1 MHAAI
6 FTLGVFLSVD
16 KKPMI
21 LGNLGGAQG
30 SACRQPTMPHCG
42 SSLAPHGAFGVGCFG
57 FYFSASKFS
66 SYPQDFLRLRLIK

>member
-21 LGNLGGAQG
+21 LGNLDGAQG
-30 SACRQPTMPHCG
+30 SALPT
-42 SSLAPHGAFGVGCFG
+42 
-57 FYFSASKFS
+57 SKG
-66 SYPQDFLRLRLIK
+66 RLRLIEPPHGVVAEWLTGWGVVIHDFCG